1 MIYKAYSS
9 DTERFLS
16 LPETGMGY
24 QVFEAEIHGGVTHK
38 KRYIIYNGELIV
50 DLDSRFSDCKKQIKI
65 SGFSKVLNEAK
76 SLPIKTATIS
86 LVSKATLLERQTLSE
101 NKEQYKHRHRGGQGA
116 KDNPKESANGSE
128 LFVRLSAYK
137 NDHRVDFEKKK
148 LKKGSYTTTDLDY
161 KDCVKYSDDP
171 VDRYAL
177 PNDDPIEWAFY
188 IRPKM
193 RDELQRGIVQPAFGH
208 EGGGIEVYFE
218 NGTSDG
224 TFIEAKEYGKT

>member
-1 MIYKAYSS
+1 MIYKAYDS

-24 QVFEAEIHGGVTHK
+24 QVIEA
-38 KRYIIYNGELIV
+38 KRSSNTVKEKFVVYNGELIV
-50 DLDSRFSDCKKQIKI
+50 DLDSRFSEFRKLIET
-65 SGFSKVLNEAK
+65 SNFSKVLNEAK
-76 SLPIKTATIS
+76 PWPYETASIS
-86 LVSKATLLERQTLSE
+86 LVSKTLLLERRTLSE
-101 NKEQYKHRHRGGQGA
+101 NKEKYKHRHRGGKGA

-137 NDHRVDFEKKK
+137 SDHRIDFEKKR

-177 PNDDPIEWAFY
+177 PNDDSIEWAFF
-188 IRPKM
+188 IRPKKI
-193 RDELQRGIVQPAFGH
+193 DVLQRGIVQPAFGH
-208 EGGGIEVYFE
+208 EGGGIEAYFE
-218 NGTSDG
+218 NGTSND
-224 TFIEAKEYGKT
+224 TFLSTKPYGE

>member
-1 MIYKAYSS
+1 MIYKAYDS
-9 DTERFLS
+9 DTEKFLS

-24 QVFEAEIHGGVTHK
+24 QVFEAEIYGGVTHK
-38 KRYIIYNGELIV
+38 KKYIIYNGELIV
-50 DLDSRFSDCKKQIKI
+50 DLDSRFSDFKKQIKI
-65 SGFSKVLNEAK
+65 SRFSKVLNEAK
-76 SLPIKTATIS
+76 LLPIKTATIS

-116 KDNPKESANGSE
+116 KDNPKESADRNE
-128 LFVRLSAYK
+128 IFVRLSAFI
-137 NDHRVDFEKKK
+137 NDKRIDLKKK
-148 LKKGSYTTTDLDY
+148 RLKEGSYTTTDLDY

-171 VDRYAL
+171 IDRYAL

-208 EGGGIEVYFE
+208 EGGGIEAYFE
-218 NGTSDG
+218 NGTSND
-224 TFIEAKEYGKT
+224 TLLSTKPYGK